1 MLANEDMARV
11 ESEAGIIA
19 TLIHHPDFSYYS
31 EQLLPNH
38 FTNEENRYIYQAIC
52 SLARDGIERI
62 DPYNIIQALTAKE
75 ATRRFADELSI
86 DQLYTLMENSENISR
101 NTVEEYKLLVNNVMD
116 AAFRRDTYQQLKE
129 CQKLCTQPSAEN
141 IEQKI
146 YKMLDDVMMEF
157 STTNDVP
164 AYKDVVDKCWEEI
177 KGRQGAGY
185 AGIPFKFPALN
196 DYATIERGELFIFGA
211 EQKQGK
217 SMMLLNCAVDLLKQD
232 YAVLY
237 LDSELNTRL
246 FTSRILAHLSG
257 IEYKRL
263 TSGNYSEE
271 EEQRILAAKEWL
283 KTRKFTHIYIPM
295 FDQQSIYTAVNKVKH
310 TQGLDV
316 LIVDYFKG
324 KGEGDAFDSY
334 QELGRFVDMV
344 KNQICGEM
352 NIAGIGAAQATI
364 TGKLA
369 DSAKIARN
377 ASTIAMISDK
387 TPEEIEAD
395 GAECGN
401 KKLRVTVNRNG
412 IQERLWELRKDKGLN
427 LEELSKLTGISKSAL
442 GSYEKEDFKEINH
455 GNLITLADFYG
466 VSVDYLLCRT
476 ENREQINTPLT
487 ELHLNDEMV
496 ALLKSGRIN
505 NRLLCELATHKDFI
519 KFLADIEIYV
529 DGIATMQIQN
539 LNTLVDTV
547 RHEIIERYRPGEDD
561 PHLKV
566 LQAAHI
572 SDDEYFSHMVL
583 DDLNL
588 IIRDIRETH
597 KKDSESAPQT
607 TVANEL
613 KENLEAVENFKGSRL
628 EKLAVLY
635 CKQLGINYKNLSDEE
650 FRWLIRILKKSKKM
664 GTPISQ
670 RKKR

>member
-1 MLANEDMARV
+1 MK
-11 ESEAGIIA
+11 GA
-19 TLIHHPDFSYYS
+19 TS
-31 EQLLPNH
+31 
-38 FTNEENRYIYQAIC
+38 
-52 SLARDGIERI
+52 
-62 DPYNIIQALTAKE
+62 
-75 ATRRFADELSI
+75 
-86 DQLYTLMENSENISR
+86 
-101 NTVEEYKLLVNNVMD
+101 
-116 AAFRRDTYQQLKE
+116 
-129 CQKLCTQPSAEN
+129 
-141 IEQKI
+141 
-146 YKMLDDVMMEF
+146 
-157 STTNDVP
+157 
-164 AYKDVVDKCWEEI
+164 
-177 KGRQGAGY
+177 
-185 AGIPFKFPALN
+185 
-196 DYATIERGELFIFGA
+196 
-211 EQKQGK
+211 
-217 SMMLLNCAVDLLKQD
+217 
-232 YAVLY
+232 
-237 LDSELNTRL
+237 
-246 FTSRILAHLSG
+246 
-257 IEYKRL
+257 
-263 TSGNYSEE
+263 
-271 EEQRILAAKEWL
+271 
-283 KTRKFTHIYIPM
+283 
-295 FDQQSIYTAVNKVKH
+295 
-310 TQGLDV
+310 
-316 LIVDYFKG
+316 
-324 KGEGDAFDSY
+324 
-334 QELGRFVDMV
+334 
-344 KNQICGEM
+344 
-352 NIAGIGAAQATI
+352 
-364 TGKLA
+364 
-369 DSAKIARN
+369 
-377 ASTIAMISDK
+377 
-387 TPEEIEAD
+387 
-395 GAECGN
+395 
-401 KKLRVTVNRNG
+401 

-539 LNTLVDTV
+539 LNALVDTV

-635 CKQLGINYKNLSDEE
+635 CKQLGINYKTINEQISNFAQTYPTNLKASSNEALLFMRRYRFANCSCFSCCFKDAYP
-650 FRWLIRILKKSKKM
+650 S
-664 GTPISQ
+664 SNVQ
-670 RKKR
+670 